1 MTKRRLIIGA
11 TARNITRRLY
21 GHACRPYGHVR
32 VNYTQL
38 LNALISHLVSH

>member
-1 MTKRRLIIGA
+1 MTEQRLIIGA
-11 TARNITRRLY
+11 TAHSIRRRLY